1 MVDESGYELK
11 DYKFFAFNR
20 EVKALFIATDRQ
32 CGETKFDYYDAEYNH
47 LPFIQGHPNS
57 PKYIPKPKSFDK
69 MKELAAKL
77 SEGLPEVRV
86 DFYDI
91 NGQIYFGE
99 LTFFHYSGF
108 TPFEPEEWD
117 YTFGSWIQLP
127 QKTE

>member
-1 MVDESGYELK
+1 
-11 DYKFFAFNR
+11 
-20 EVKALFIATDRQ
+20 
-32 CGETKFDYYDAEYNH
+32 
-47 LPFIQGHPNS
+47 
-57 PKYIPKPKSFDK
+57 